1 MTVYE
6 DAQGIASGPL
16 LTPYTEQVNTRHPM
30 TLTKQ
35 QALYIF
41 RNEHQGVVRGDV
53 TYTREN
59 WNNFTDYLC
68 KNGKISNHQYNTWTN
83 PF

>member
-1 MTVYE
+1 
-6 DAQGIASGPL
+6 
-16 LTPYTEQVNTRHPM
+16 M

-68 KNGKISNHQYNTWTN
+68 KNGKISNHQYNNWSN
-83 PF
+83 PFWS

>member
-1 MTVYE
+1 
-6 DAQGIASGPL
+6 
-16 LTPYTEQVNTRHPM
+16 M

-68 KNGKISNHQYNTWTN
+68 KNGKISNHQYNTWSN

>member
-1 MTVYE
+1 
-6 DAQGIASGPL
+6 
-16 LTPYTEQVNTRHPM
+16 M

-41 RNEHQGVVRGDV
+41 RNEHDGVVRGDV

-59 WNNFTDYLC
+59 WNNFTDYLR
-68 KNGKISNHQYNTWTN
+68 KNGKISNHQYNNWSN
-83 PF
+83 PFWSLSNTNSTTLSSNDHHSVRNAV

>member
-1 MTVYE
+1 MT
-6 DAQGIASGPL
+6 
-16 LTPYTEQVNTRHPM
+16 
-30 TLTKQ
+30 KK
-35 QALYIF
+35 QALSIF
-41 RNEHQGVVRGDV
+41 RNEHMGVVRGDV

-68 KNGKISNHQYNTWTN
+68 KNGDISERQYDTWTN